1 MNTVTIYL
9 ISFVVVAFVG
19 VIVFFLLART
29 RTIQNIKK
37 EVEQLERERNLIV
50 STPIMSE
57 LSKID
62 VVVKNNEL
70 EQKYKSWNARF
81 EIIKTKRYATLTDMI
96 IEIDSKLDSK
106 DIKGAKESLD
116 KLEMEVYKV
125 RTTTDNLLEEI
136 REITMSEER
145 NRSIVTKLKNR
156 YRELEK
162 QLKNNKE
169 AYGDVYKYIELQ
181 FENIERKFQDFE
193 NVMESNEYQEVIAV
207 VKVLDEMIA
216 HIGVIV
222 EEVPDIVLLLYTII
236 PSRMKEIED
245 IYAKMTEKKYP
256 LGYLKVDYNLKEIKK
271 KLNTISD
278 KLKILNIDASSFE
291 LKTFLDYLDSLF
303 GEFSHEK
310 RSKKVFDE
318 TVKDFKEKVIKIN
331 TIVSDVY
338 AQIDDIKNM
347 YNLSDH
353 DLEYLQII
361 EKDLLDVNNN
371 YNVVIK
377 DLKEQNKPYSKLKND
392 IVFLSNRLKDIELS
406 LDDCLKNLGS
416 LQDDEERAREQL
428 DEITMLLKKCKSK
441 MHSYKLPLISNNY
454 FIELAEANEAI
465 EEVIKE
471 LNKTPIT
478 IKTLNIRVDTAR
490 DLALKLYNTANE
502 MVKTAKIS
510 EMIIV
515 YGNRYRP
522 LNLDI
527 DKGLDEASK
536 QFFKGNYKDSLELAI
551 NSINIV
557 EPEIYKKMLA
567 VYSNEK

>member
-1 MNTVTIYL
+1 MDTVTIYL
-9 ISFVVVAFVG
+9 IAFGVVAFIS

-29 RTIQNIKK
+29 KTIQRIKK

-50 STPIMSE
+50 STPVMSE

-62 VVVKNNEL
+62 AVVKNSEL
-70 EQKYKSWNARF
+70 EHKYKSWNDRF
-81 EIIKTKRYATLTDMI
+81 EIIKTKRYSVLTDMI
-96 IEIDSKLDSK
+96 IEVDDKLESK

-116 KLEMEVYKV
+116 KLEMEIYKV
-125 RTTTDNLLEEI
+125 RTATDNLLEEI

-162 QLKNNKE
+162 TFKNNKD
-169 AYGDVYKYIELQ
+169 AYGEAYKYIELQ

-193 NVMESNEYQEVIAV
+193 EVMERNDYHEIIAI

-222 EEVPDIVLLLYTII
+222 DEVPDIVLLLYTII

-245 IYAKMTEKKYP
+245 IYSKMIEKKYP
-256 LGYLKVDYNLKEIKK
+256 LDYLKVDYNLKEITK

-278 KLKILNIDASSFE
+278 KLKILNIDSSSFE

-303 GEFSHEK
+303 SEFSHEK
-310 RSKKVFDE
+310 RSRKIFDE
-318 TVKDFKEKVIKIN
+318 TVKDFKDKILKIN
-331 TIVSDVY
+331 GIVSDVY
-338 AQIDDIKNM
+338 LQIDDIKSM

-361 EKDLLDVNNN
+361 QKDLLDVNTN
-371 YNVVIK
+371 YNVVIS
-377 DLKEQNKPYSKLKND
+377 DLKNQVKPYSKLKKD
-392 IVFLSNRLKDIELS
+392 IIFLSNRLKDIEIS

-428 DEITMLLKKCKSK
+428 DEITMLLKKCKAK
-441 MHSYKLPLISNNY
+441 MRSYKLPLISNNY
-454 FIELAEANEAI
+454 FIELTEANEAI

-527 DKGLDEASK
+527 DRGLDDASK

-567 VYSNEK
+567 VYGNEK